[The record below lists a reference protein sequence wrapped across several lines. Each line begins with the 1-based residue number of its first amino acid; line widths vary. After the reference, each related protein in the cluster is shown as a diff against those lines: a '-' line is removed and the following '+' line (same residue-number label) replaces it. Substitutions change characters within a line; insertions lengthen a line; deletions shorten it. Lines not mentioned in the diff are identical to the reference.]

1 MDLAAEQAAVFSA
14 AAADITSG
22 KCSIRKAAIHY
33 GINVS
38 KLHRVIQGRQGADA
52 NRGAPSSLPRIADNK
67 LVEKLVLLI
76 CNNRY
81 LSRVNCPS
89 WRVRFASPWASS
101 APNEDLATKAN
112 VLLTSFY
119 VASYCT
125 KAVKELQRRRAA
137 KGKSIH
143 TDGFKA
149 AGIYTLDPLKSQ
161 PKTAYA
167 QAVNQ
172 HAPPRLSTPP
182 RWESWLASSRGLTS
196 SRHSTT
202 GSLARSPGPQWCC
215 SRSLSAQRR
224 SASS

>member
-81 LSRVNCPS
+81 LSRVN
-89 WRVRFASPWASS
+89 
-101 APNEDLATKAN
+101 L
-112 VLLTSFY
+112 
-119 VASYCT
+119 
-125 KAVKELQRRRAA
+125 
-137 KGKSIH
+137 SI
-143 TDGFKA
+143 
-149 AGIYTLDPLKSQ
+149 
-161 PKTAYA
+161 
-167 QAVNQ
+167 
-172 HAPPRLSTPP
+172 
-182 RWESWLASSRGLTS
+182 
-196 SRHSTT
+196 
-202 GSLARSPGPQWCC
+202 LAREICISLGIKRTKRGPRHQG
-215 SRSLSAQRR
+215 QRVAHLLLR
-224 SASS
+224 RLLLYQGRQGAPTAPRCKGQVHPY